1 MLHMLDIILIIP
13 NFLVLCLRILLP
25 GGTRKIAAENVALRK
40 QLITMSRGCKR
51 SPKLVTSDRI
61 FFGMLGAMIGSHRL
75 EKIAISLKPATIL
88 KFHKALTKRKYSV
101 LFSNKKSKKT
111 GRKGPEQA
119 VIDAILEM
127 KNRNPSYGYRRI
139 AMQISIAFDLSIDK
153 DIVRRVLNKH
163 YNHRPGSGG
172 GPYWLTFI
180 GHMKDSLW
188 SIDFFQTESINLKT
202 HWVMIVMDQFT
213 RRIIGFAVHKG
224 SLTGV
229 DVCCMF
235 NQVISGKSP
244 PKYLSSDNDPLFTFY
259 RWQANLRIL
268 EIEEIKT
275 VPYVPISHPFVERLI
290 GTCRREFLDKTL
302 FWNERDLLNKLN
314 SFQRY
319 YNDNRGHESI
329 AGNLPSEKSNSKAEK
344 VTALDKYRWGKVCRG
359 LYQLPIA
366 A

>member
-1 MLHMLDIILIIP
+1 M
-13 NFLVLCLRILLP
+13 
-25 GGTRKIAAENVALRK
+25 
-40 QLITMSRGCKR
+40 KR

-61 FFGMLGAMIGSHRL
+61 FFGMLGAIISSHRL
-75 EKIAISLKPATIL
+75 EKIALSLKPATIL
-88 KFHKALTKRKYSV
+88 KFHKALIKRKYSA
-101 LFSNKKSKKT
+101 LFSNKRPKKP
-111 GRKGPEQA
+111 GRIGPEKA

-127 KNRNPSYGYRRI
+127 KKRNPSYGYRRI
-139 AMQISIAFDLSIDK
+139 AMQISIAFGVSIDK

-163 YNHRPGSGG
+163 HYQRPGGG
-172 GPYWLTFI
+172 GPSWLTFI

-188 SIDFFQTESINLKT
+188 SIDFFQTESIHLKT

-235 NQVISGKSP
+235 NQIISGKSS

-259 RWQANLRIL
+259 RWQANLRIF

-290 GTCRREFLDKTL
+290 GTCRREFLDKIL
-302 FWNERDLLNKLN
+302 FWNDRDLQNKLD
-314 SFQRY
+314 SFQQY
-319 YNDNRGHESI
+319 YNRNRGHESI
-329 AGNLPSEKSNSKAEK
+329 EGQPPYKKSVNKDENVISLKN
-344 VTALDKYRWGKVCRG
+344 YRWEKICRG
-359 LYQLPIA
+359 LYQLPITA
-366 A
+366 